1 MRNTKKLSF
10 LKTSLLVLLIAAAAV
25 SLPSCGNEGDK
36 QGEET
41 SIVEQAK
48 EITITLSVTGPD
60 GTVTEH
66 PITTDADNLED
77 AFLDA
82 GFISGD
88 MSEYGLYI
96 KTVNGIT
103 ADYNTD
109 GAYWAMYK
117 DGEYLMTGA
126 KDTKIADGEQYG
138 LVYTVG

>member
-1 MRNTKKLSF
+1 MRITKKINF

-25 SLPSCGNEGDK
+25 TLPSCKDEAKDTGG
-36 QGEET
+36 ET
-41 SIVEQAK
+41 SVVEAAEQ
-48 EITITLSVTGPD
+48 ITITVAVTGPD
-60 GTVTEH
+60 GATTEL
-66 PITTDADNLED
+66 PVTTDAENLED
-77 AFLDA
+77 AFLDS

-88 MSEYGLYI
+88 MGEYGLYI

-126 KDTKIADGEQYG
+126 KDTPIADGEHYE